1 MAFFVVLLRAMGWIL
16 VLALILAL
24 LGGISLG
31 LIYGYRSLTSSTHFA
46 VSQVEI
52 DGNRQLSTEEI
63 LSLGGVGLGMNILE
77 VSLGEVSRKLQNNPW
92 IESVTVRRTLP
103 DGLIINIVEREPFF
117 WIQRDSA
124 LYYADRNGMPIVP
137 LEIGKFV
144 SLPALIIE
152 EGIEPNWRL
161 LDEWVRAVER
171 LEFPFSFP
179 EVAWLKVEDANI
191 VRIYLEDRGMMVHF
205 DLSGWREHRGIMNR
219 VWEDL
224 TARGELRNTER
235 LTVMSGKAWVQ
246 LRQP

>member
-1 MAFFVVLLRAMGWIL
+1 MLLLRAVGWSF
-16 VLALILAL
+16 VLAIILAL

-31 LIYGYRSLTSSTHFA
+31 LIYGYRTLTSSTHFA
-46 VSQVEI
+46 VSHV
-52 DGNRQLSTEEI
+52 DVNGNRQLSTVEI
-63 LSLGGVGLGMNILE
+63 LNLSGVGVGMNILE
-77 VSLGEVSRKLQNNPW
+77 VSLGEMSRKLQNNPW

-103 DGLIINIVEREPFF
+103 DGLVINIVEREPFF
-117 WIQRDSA
+117 WIQRGSA
-124 LYYADRNGMPIVP
+124 LYYADRNGVPIVA

-161 LDEWVRAVER
+161 MDEWVRAVER
-171 LEFPFSFP
+171 LEFPFSFS
-179 EVAWLKVEDANI
+179 EVAWLKIEDANI
-191 VRIYLEDRGMMVHF
+191 VRLYLEDRGMVAHF

-224 TARGELRNTER
+224 TARGELQNTAR